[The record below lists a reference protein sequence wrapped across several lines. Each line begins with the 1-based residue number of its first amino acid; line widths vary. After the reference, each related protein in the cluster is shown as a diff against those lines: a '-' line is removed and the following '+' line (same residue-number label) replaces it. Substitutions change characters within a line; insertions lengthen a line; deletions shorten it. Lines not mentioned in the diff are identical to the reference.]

1 MSWLCYS
8 TFSVAIFSHSLSR
21 SCFACCSLSW
31 LLQVNQFLEQ
41 LDDQAENYVEETV
54 TANEESGEH
63 DNLVDILASRGLA
76 PSSEDDGVPME
87 DEDAASAPKNEE
99 EGATP
104 GGTPQTSAGAPEM
117 TPGQTGQPSLEQR
130 DEKESD
136 SITAPPM
143 VKKIEDHPPKKETP
157 LDPNQTKPEDTR
169 KGEATPPAPEK
180 DETPKDSQEATT
192 TKAPKSPTAKL
203 KVIAPKVRAKSPP
216 PPAPPTKQPHA
227 PTNASTADPPR
238 PPAPKVDPNP
248 ALVKEA
254 RESQKEVRTL
264 RRHMVTLNKQL
275 ESVEAEVAAQRK
287 ELEQAGTQMEKDRAK
302 AKLERDNERKRHAEA
317 LVALQ
322 AQHETTLMD
331 QKTRMEKQM
340 AEMSQRLRD
349 MEQTRMQEDGNWD
362 KELHE
367 AVEREQLLLQ
377 KNAALE

>member
-1 MSWLCYS
+1 
-8 TFSVAIFSHSLSR
+8 
-21 SCFACCSLSW
+21 

-54 TANEESGEH
+54 TANEESGEQ
-63 DNLVDILASRGLA
+63 DTLVDILASRGLA
-76 PSSEDDGVPME
+76 TSSEDDGIPME
-87 DEDAASAPKNEE
+87 DEHVASAPKNDE
-99 EGATP
+99 EGVTP
-104 GGTPQTSAGAPEM
+104 AGMPETSAAAPEM

-130 DEKESD
+130 NEEESD
-136 SITAPPM
+136 TIAAPPM
-143 VKKIEDHPPKKETP
+143 VQKIEDHHPKMMHSV
-157 LDPNQTKPEDTR
+157 DPNQPKPEDIG
-169 KGEATPPAPEK
+169 KEEATPSSQEK
-180 DETPKDSQEATT
+180 NEVPNDIQEATT
-192 TKAPKSPTAKL
+192 TTKTPESPTAKL
-203 KVIAPKVRAKSPP
+203 KVIAPKVRAKSPS
-216 PPAPPTKQPHA
+216 PPAKQSHA
-227 PTNASTADPPR
+227 PKNTITADTPR
-238 PPAPKVDPNP
+238 PPTPKVDPNP

-254 RESQKEVRTL
+254 REAQKEVRTL

-302 AKLERDNERKRHAEA
+302 AKQERDNERKRHAEA

-331 QKTRMEKQM
+331 QKTRMEKQL

-349 MEQTRMQEDGNWD
+349 MEQTRMQEGGNWD

-377 KNAALE
+377 KSAALE